1 MQSEQENKASN
12 AEALW
17 TKRNFNEAIE
27 G

>member
-1 MQSEQENKASN
+1 MQSKQEIKASN